1 MGKLKWIQ
9 LPIQA
14 AKYANKALDKDGA
27 GLTVIEL
34 SQTNLNL
41 DERFTGKKE
50 GLTVLTPLLFKGDI
64 VAKPME
70 RLVRPF
76 IVSLNL
82 LFSWLIYSMHT
93 EKTSSHRW
101 PRQPASQVTHGLH
114 CQVRCPCQTPQAQVH
129 HVLCGT
135 LHDEAGRGSG

>member
-9 LPIQA
+9 LSIQA
-14 AKYANKALDKDGA
+14 AKDVNKALDKDGA

-34 SQTNLNL
+34 RQTNLNL
-41 DERFTGKKE
+41 DERFTGKKD
-50 GLTVLTPLLFKGDI
+50 GLNVLTPLLFKGDI
-64 VAKPME
+64 VAKPWDQ
-70 RLVRPF
+70 LVRPF

-93 EKTSSHRW
+93 EKPSSHRG
-101 PRQPASQVTHGLH
+101 PQQPASEVTQGLR
-114 CQVRCPCQTPQAQVH
+114 CQVRCPCQTPEAQVH

-135 LHDEAGRGSG
+135 LHD